1 MTTTLTLGPVLFSW
15 PAATL
20 RDFYARIAD
29 EAPVDF
35 VAVGE
40 VVCSKRLP
48 FYESDL
54 IEIIERLERG
64 GKTVIVSSL
73 AMPTLDRERRQLA
86 ELDQMGG
93 RLIEA
98 NDVAA
103 LGMLAGRPH
112 AIGPFVNVYN
122 EATLAHLVRDGAT
135 RICLPPELPLTS
147 VKTLAANAGG
157 AAIEVFAFGR
167 MPLAIS
173 ARCYHAR
180 MKGLSKDSC
189 QFVCDEDPDGR
200 AVTTL
205 DGEEFLA
212 VNGVQTLSYTYDN
225 DIAAIPDL
233 LAAGVSGLR
242 LSPHSADMV
251 EVARIFRQAL
261 DGALGV
267 AEADAALRRL
277 MPGVTF
283 SNGFLYGVE
292 GAKLARA

>member
-1 MTTTLTLGPVLFSW
+1 
-15 PAATL
+15 
-20 RDFYARIAD
+20 
-29 EAPVDF
+29 
-35 VAVGE
+35 
-40 VVCSKRLP
+40 
-48 FYESDL
+48 
-54 IEIIERLERG
+54 
-64 GKTVIVSSL
+64 
-73 AMPTLDRERRQLA
+73 
-86 ELDQMGG
+86 MGG

-103 LGMLAGRPH
+103 LGMLSGRPH

-135 RICLPPELPLTS
+135 RVCLPPELPLAS
-147 VKTLAANAGG
+147 VKVLAANAGG

-180 MKGLSKDSC
+180 MKGLSRDSC
-189 QFVCDEDPDGR
+189 QFVCAEDRDGR
-200 AVTTL
+200 VATTL
-205 DGEEFLA
+205 DGEDFLA
-212 VNGVQTLSYTYDN
+212 VNGVQTLSYSYDN

-233 LAAGVSGLR
+233 VATGVSGLR
-242 LSPHSADMV
+242 
-251 EVARIFRQAL
+251 VARIFRRAL
-261 DGALGV
+261 DGALGI

-277 MPGVTF
+277 MPDATF

>member
-1 MTTTLTLGPVLFSW
+1 M
-15 PAATL
+15 
-20 RDFYARIAD
+20 
-29 EAPVDF
+29 
-35 VAVGE
+35 
-40 VVCSKRLP
+40 RLP
-48 FYESDL
+48 FYEGDL
-54 IEIIERLERG
+54 ADIIERLERG

-86 ELDQMGG
+86 DLDQMGG

-103 LGMLAGRPH
+103 LGMLSGRPH

-135 RICLPPELPLTS
+135 RVCLPPELPLAS
-147 VKTLAANAGG
+147 VKVLAANAGG

-180 MKGLSKDSC
+180 MKGLSRDSC
-189 QFVCDEDPDGR
+189 QFVCAEDRDGR
-200 AVTTL
+200 VATTL
-205 DGEEFLA
+205 DGEDFLA
-212 VNGVQTLSYTYDN
+212 VNGVQTLSYSYDN

-233 LAAGVSGLR
+233 VATGVSGLR

-251 EVARIFRQAL
+251 EVARIFRRAL
-261 DGALGV
+261 DGALGI

-277 MPGVTF
+277 MPDATF